1 MATAIPNSN
10 INIPY
15 SAFLDETTGRPSI
28 PWLQWLMNPNII
40 TLNVKNT
47 VITGGSI
54 SNVTIDNSIINSST
68 IGLTTPAA
76 SKFTTMTAA
85 TVAISGGAINNTT
98 IGLTTP
104 VGGKFTDFTALNGVK
119 GGTF

>member
-1 MATAIPNSN
+1 MATAVPNSN

-15 SAFLDETTGRPSI
+15 SAFLDETTKRPSV
-28 PWLQWLMNPNII
+28 PWMQWLMNPNII

-47 VITGGSI
+47 IITGGSI
-54 SNVTIDNSIINSST
+54 DNVTINNST

-76 SKFTTMTAA
+76 
-85 TVAISGGAINNTT
+85 
-98 IGLTTP
+98 
-104 VGGKFTDFTALNGVK
+104 GKFTDFTALNGVI

>member
-1 MATAIPNSN
+1 MATAVPNSN

-15 SAFLDETTGRPSI
+15 SAFIDETTGRPSI

-40 TLNVKNT
+40 TLNVANT
-47 VITGGSI
+47 NITGGTI
-54 SNVTIDNSIINSST
+54 KNVTITDSVINSST

-76 SKFTTMTAA
+76 
-85 TVAISGGAINNTT
+85 
-98 IGLTTP
+98 
-104 VGGKFTDFTALNGVK
+104 GKFTDFTALNGVQ

>member
-1 MATAIPNSN
+1 MATAIPNAN

-15 SAFLDETTGRPSI
+15 SEFLDQNTGRPSQA
-28 PWLQWLMNPNII
+28 WLQWLMNPN
-40 TLNVKNT
+40 
-47 VITGGSI
+47 VISQTT
-54 SNVTIDNSIINSST
+54 NNSIINGGSINNVIINNST

-76 SKFTTMTAA
+76 GAFTTMVAA
-85 TVAISGGAINNTT
+85 SATINGGAINNTT

>member
-1 MATAIPNSN
+1 MATAVPNNN

-15 SAFLDETTGRPSI
+15 SAFLDETTGRPSV

-40 TLNVKNT
+40 TLNVANT
-47 VITGGSI
+47 NITGGSI
-54 SNVTIDNSIINSST
+54 ANVTITNSIINSST

-76 SKFTTMTAA
+76 
-85 TVAISGGAINNTT
+85 
-98 IGLTTP
+98 
-104 VGGKFTDFTALNGVK
+104 GKFTDFTALNGVK

>member
-1 MATAIPNSN
+1 MATAIPNAN

-15 SAFLDETTGRPSI
+15 SAFLDENTGRPSQA
-28 PWLQWLMNPNII
+28 WLQWLMNPNVISQ
-40 TLNVKNT
+40 T
-47 VITGGSI
+47 V
-54 SNVTIDNSIINSST
+54 NNSIINGGTINNVIINNST

-76 SKFTTMTAA
+76 GKFTTMIVASA
-85 TVAISGGAINNTT
+85 TINGGAINNTT

-104 VGGKFTDFTALNGVK
+104 VAGKFTDFTALNGVK